1 MESRPITERHA
12 RCPSCDAP
20 VTFRSPGP
28 HVETCTSC
36 RLALLRIDR
45 RGGDVRYKL
54 GWIEVVVPA
63 NRSGFEED
71 EDEVPVAALT
81 CGSCGGSLR
90 WEELSPRGFFTCR
103 HCDAVTECRHV
114 TPARAVFTPNA
125 PTDPYLPVGA
135 EGRIRDRDVR
145 VTGLVT
151 FASDTGEGEEYLFE
165 YMLETGPRATCTR
178 LLEMG
183 GAWYLVTPLRP
194 EDVQLERIGTKF
206 VKEYVSYN
214 GALYELAYAYTAI
227 LEHSVQ
233 VPDPCVEE
241 RRSSNA
247 EYFNFRD
254 NLVRIENRQLYKI
267 YHAFCERLSPEEV
280 ADGFGLESLPP
291 GRRTRKKARLP
302 GFVKRADAFLEAIG
316 PIVMSGMLVL
326 GLLMALSMIRC

>member
-1 MESRPITERHA
+1 MESRPISERHA

-45 RGGDVRYKL
+45 RGGDVRYKP
-54 GWIEVVVPA
+54 GRIEVVVPA

-103 HCDAVTECRHV
+103 HCEAVTECRHV

-135 EGRIRDRDVR
+135 EGHIRDRDVR
-145 VTGLVT
+145 VTGFVT
-151 FASDTGEGEEYLFE
+151 FAFDTGAGEVYLFE

-178 LLEMG
+178 LLETYG
-183 GAWYLVTPLRP
+183 GWYLVTPLRA
-194 EDVQLERIGTKF
+194 EDVQLKRIG
-206 VKEYVSYN
+206 KEHVSYN
-214 GALYELAYAYTAI
+214 GALYELNHGHTAI
-227 LEHSVQ
+227 LERSVQ

-247 EYFNFRD
+247 EYFKRQDNF
-254 NLVRIENRQLYKI
+254 VRIENRQLYKV
-267 YHAFCERLSPEEV
+267 YYAFCERLSPEEV
-280 ADGFGLESLPP
+280 ADGFGIEPLPP
-291 GRRTRKKARLP
+291 GRRNREKARPP

-316 PIVMSGMLVL
+316 PIVMSGMLVIA
-326 GLLMALSMIRC
+326 LLIALSMIRC